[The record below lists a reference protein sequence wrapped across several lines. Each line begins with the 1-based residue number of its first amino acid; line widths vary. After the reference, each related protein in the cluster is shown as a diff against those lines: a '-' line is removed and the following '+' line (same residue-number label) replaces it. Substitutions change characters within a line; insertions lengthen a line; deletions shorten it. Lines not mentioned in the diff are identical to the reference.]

1 MRTTVKL
8 VGTDGNVFAIIGT
21 VAQAIQNS
29 EGRDAA
35 NAFREAATQCGSYDE
50 VLQLV
55 IQTVEVE

>member
-1 MRTTVKL
+1 
-8 VGTDGNVFAIIGT
+8 VFAIIGT
-21 VAQAIQNS
+21 VARAIQNS